1 MNNRCETIKLGRSQI
16 RVIRDSTGGVQ
27 RLNLYD
33 LCSFLSKDLLKPR
46 TSASHLCP
54 TSVKMPF
61 RLGGRRSLSITVAE
75 IKTVRDT
82 VCNERPELESRCKE
96 MEKWATALN
105 QPNMKPEPE
114 QPAAPGD
121 PVTFIY
127 RNHIPIS
134 FRVLDGRMM
143 VNATLMTKGYMRQPL
158 EWFRL
163 KDTSRLRQDL
173 AAEGLTAPYEEQVI
187 TTRGRNNGATWIE
200 APLALELALWL
211 DAELMPWCR
220 ERILEID
227 PDYKIPTEPIRRT
240 AAQDVAV
247 HSRPGAKN
255 KEKFTVPKT
264 FSEALMLAGEVQG
277 RIERDGHK
285 IAFYEDL
292 IENRDWFSTT
302 RIAEELRITPHQLNC
317 FLQEWDVCRYT
328 DKQWIACEQYKHL
341 QVDVPYMGRNKY
353 GKYYR
358 CGSAPRWN
366 QEGREYIIKLWRSH
380 NRQDYE

>member
-1 MNNRCETIKLGRSQI
+1 MNNKSETIKLGRSLV

-27 RLNLYD
+27 RLNLSD
-33 LCSFLSKDLLKPR
+33 LCSYLSKDLVKPHKN
-46 TSASHLCP
+46 ALHLCP

-61 RLGGRRSLSITVAE
+61 RLGGHRALSVTVAE
-75 IKTVRDT
+75 IRTLTERVLD
-82 VCNERPELESRCKE
+82 ERPELEGRCRE
-96 MEKWATALN
+96 VEKWATALN
-105 QPNMKPEPE
+105 QPEPE
-114 QPAAPGD
+114 SAQPAAPGD
-121 PVTFIY
+121 PVTFVY

-134 FRVLDGRMM
+134 FRVLNGRMM
-143 VNATLMTKGYMRQPL
+143 ANATQMTRGYMRQPL

-163 KDTSRLRQDL
+163 KDTARLRQNL
-173 AAEGLTAPYEEQVI
+173 AAEGLTAPYEEQIV

-220 ERILEID
+220 EHILEIA
-227 PDYKIPTEPIRRT
+227 PDYKLPTEPYRRPVPQDEQPHPKQ
-240 AAQDVAV
+240 AAK
-247 HSRPGAKN
+247 S
-255 KEKFTVPKT
+255 KEKFSVPKT
-264 FSEALMLAGEVQG
+264 FSEALMLAAELQG

-302 RIAEELRITPHQLNC
+302 RIAEELRTTAHQLNC

-328 DKQWIACEQYKHL
+328 DKQWIACPQYKHL
-341 QVDVPYMGRNKY
+341 QVDVPYMGRNKR
-353 GKYYR
+353 GKCYK

-380 NRQDYE
+380 NRQEHA

>member
-1 MNNRCETIKLGRSQI
+1 MNNKNETIKLGRSLI

-27 RLNLYD
+27 RLNLGD
-33 LCSFLSKDLLKPR
+33 LCSFLSKDLVKPR
-46 TSASHLCP
+46 KNAFHLCP

-61 RLGGRRSLSITVAE
+61 RLGGRRAFSVTVAE
-75 IKTVRDT
+75 IQTLTDA
-82 VCNERPELESRCKE
+82 VCSERPELESRCRE
-96 MEKWATALN
+96 MEKWAMALN
-105 QPNMKPEPE
+105 QPKTAPE
-114 QPAAPGD
+114 QPEVPGG
-121 PVTFIY
+121 PVTYVY

-134 FRVLDGRMM
+134 FRVMDGRMM
-143 VNATLMTKGYMRQPL
+143 VNATQMTKGYMRQPL

-163 KDTSRLRQDL
+163 KETSRLRQDL
-173 AAEGLTAPYEEQVI
+173 AAEGLTAPYEHQII

-211 DAELMPWCR
+211 DAELMPWCK
-220 ERILEID
+220 ERMLEID
-227 PDYKIPTEPIRRT
+227 PDYKLPSEPFHRT
-240 AAQDVAV
+240 VAKIERPHPKQAAK
-247 HSRPGAKN
+247 S

-264 FSEALMLAGEVQG
+264 FSEALMLAAELQG

-302 RIAEELRITPHQLNC
+302 RLAEELRTTAHQLNC
-317 FLQEWDVCRYT
+317 FLQEWDVCRYI
-328 DKQWIACEQYKHL
+328 DKQWIACPQYKHL
-341 QVDVPYMGRNKY
+341 QVDVPYMGRNKR
-353 GKYYR
+353 GKYYK

-380 NRQDYE
+380 NRQEHE